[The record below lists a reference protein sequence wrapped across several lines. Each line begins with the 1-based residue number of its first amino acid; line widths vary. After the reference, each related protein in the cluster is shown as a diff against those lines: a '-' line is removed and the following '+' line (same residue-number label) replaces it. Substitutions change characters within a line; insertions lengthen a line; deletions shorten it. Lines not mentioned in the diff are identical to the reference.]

1 MVALRADFAQSDT
14 DTDAPSI
21 GAAVG
26 RASLVNVT
34 YLTAGGAR
42 TAARGTVNPSVFI
55 GAGAQLDAPSVG
67 RLVSLER
74 TLTTYTDGRWVE
86 LHQPYY
92 GGRLGG
98 GKRGAVTTFSAQSRK
113 RFMKK
118 IYILES
124 SSRCLW
130 VTLTQPH
137 AFEGSVGARRLAKL
151 WTARVRR
158 AYPAASGLWRIQP
171 QKRGAP
177 HFHVMVYGI
186 PADGLEI
193 KTVRARLA
201 AMWTAVVVK
210 GIANGDTLS
219 ARSRGQIAR
228 YGCDVAELETAV
240 GVQRYVSRYLSRT
253 DAVGNAAVV
262 GRQWGGFNCAALPVS
277 RTDTVTVT
285 RSVAQNVVRAA
296 RRSQRRLY
304 TRPNGKTVKWSPKY
318 RTTLSASF
326 IGAPSTW
333 SRYVD
338 ILTGG
343 CGAVPTAVVVYG
355 LDGGRLPT
363 RAVRDCDAF
372 SMSVCDAVGI
382 PNIDAVTVASV
393 SV

>member
-1 MVALRADFAQSDT
+1 MDALRVGLSQSDT
-14 DTDAPSI
+14 VTDAPSI

-34 YLTAGGAR
+34 YLTAAGAD
-42 TAARGTVNPSVFI
+42 TAARGTDNQSVFI
-55 GAGAQLDAPSVG
+55 GVDPQSDASAVG
-67 RLVSLER
+67 RLVSFGR
-74 TLTTYTDGRWVE
+74 TLTTYTDGRWIE
-86 LHQPYY
+86 IRQPFY
-92 GGRLGG
+92 GGVLGG
-98 GKRGAVTTFSAQSRK
+98 GKRGAVTSFSAQSRK

-118 IYILES
+118 IYILQS

-130 VTLTQPH
+130 VTLTQPA
-137 AFEGSVGARRLAKL
+137 AFVGSIGARRMAKL

-201 AMWTAVVVK
+201 AMWTAVVVG

-228 YGCDVAELETAV
+228 YGCDVAELETAE

-262 GRQWGGFNCAALPVS
+262 GRQWGSFNRDALPVS
-277 RTDTVTVT
+277 QTETVTVS
-285 RSVAQNVVRAA
+285 RQVAQNVVRAA
-296 RRSQRRLY
+296 RRLQTRSF
-304 TRPNGKTVKWSPKY
+304 TRPNGKTVKWTPKY
-318 RTTLSASF
+318 RTTSSASF
-326 IGAPSTW
+326 IGAPSVW

-338 ILTGG
+338 ILSGG
-343 CGAVPTAVVVYG
+343 GGAIPAAVVVHG
-355 LDGGRLPT
+355 LDANGRLT
-363 RAVRDCDAF
+363 VRDCDAV
-372 SMSVCDAVGI
+372 SASVG
-382 PNIDAVTVASV
+382 VTVAASNVDAV
-393 SV
+393 SFASDAV